1 MRSSGSGIGRLGARS
16 SRQSHV
22 SSAPS
27 FLRSVASARG
37 SVGETDSGDSAC
49 DGVAASAGAPGGFDE
64 RCGADG
70 CDCDDDGDGD
80 DGNGDGD
87 DDEGEDDD
95 ADGDAQDVAT
105 AGRAVEREQYGCLRP
120 PTAAHEA
127 AAHAAAPACGGAV
140 GIDVEVG
147 EGAGVAV
154 GDGVG
159 AGVGV
164 GVGVGAAAGVSVRA
178 ANGSGECSGAGVE
191 GRWHVRAARL
201 CLRHGGAGE
210 RVRNGRGDGGRRGGH
225 DEWSGGRRSG
235 GSGAYGGGDGGDG
248 GGGGGAG
255 VRCGGGGVACD

>member
-1 MRSSGSGIGRLGARS
+1 MVCVREEVTTTAASPHAPRQPRRWTGTSIVSDSRYVPGWIRMTSPACAARSAAEMVVKCPRTAERLSTTSVGSGSDAWKSADGCKNVKMCMMRSSGSGIGRLGARS

-105 AGRAVEREQYGCLRP
+105 AVF
-120 PTAAHEA
+120 A
-127 AAHAAAPACGGAV
+127 AALWMGARGEPWSGSSTGACGRRRPRMRLPLTRPRLLAAALLGSTLRWA
-140 GIDVEVG
+140 
-147 EGAGVAV
+147 
-154 GDGVG
+154 
-159 AGVGV
+159 
-164 GVGVGAAAGVSVRA
+164 RA
-178 ANGSGECSGAGVE
+178 LA
-191 GRWHVRAARL
+191 
-201 CLRHGGAGE
+201 
-210 RVRNGRGDGGRRGGH
+210 
-225 DEWSGGRRSG
+225 
-235 GSGAYGGGDGGDG
+235 
-248 GGGGGAG
+248 
-255 VRCGGGGVACD
+255 